1 MARPTNLP
9 GFDRGRLVEEREE
22 EREGGNGRTM
32 KSKLINDGPQKTYV
46 LVLDKGD
53 EAVSS
58 IETFA
63 RENGISAAP
72 IDRHRCVQRHR
83 ARFLRLGD
91 QDYRK
96 IPVNEQVEVVSLL
109 GDIALGPDGKPALHP
124 HVVVSRADGMAMG
137 GHLLEAH
144 VRPTLEVVLT
154 ELSRHLHKRKDGESG
169 LALIVAGSSGDL

>member
-1 MARPTNLP
+1 
-9 GFDRGRLVEEREE
+9 
-22 EREGGNGRTM
+22 M

-53 EAVSS
+53 ETVSS
-58 IETFA
+58 IESFV
-63 RENGISAAP
+63 RKNGISAAQLTG
-72 IDRHRCVQRHR
+72 IGAFSDTV
-83 ARFLRLGD
+83 LGFFD
-91 QDYRK
+91 WETKNYRK

-154 ELSRHLHKRKDGESG
+154 ESPRHLHKRKDGESG
-169 LALIVAGSSGDL
+169 LALIVAGE